1 MSLLDGRV
9 AIISGGEGSIGMAIA
24 RALAA
29 AGCAVFLTGLDEAAL
44 RAGSAE
50 LGDAAAGWAVADVRS
65 SEQVKAAV
73 MKAAGARTGRLDVVI
88 AGAGISGVIAPVA
101 DYPEDVFEQVLAV
114 HVRGAFLLCKHTL
127 PYLGPGA
134 SVIIVSSVVGLTSD
148 PGIAGYATAK
158 HAQVGLMRT
167 LAKEVAPR
175 GIRVNTLHPGPVD
188 NEFQHRIEV
197 AATGRPAAEAAE
209 IFEQNIPLG
218 RHASAEEVARAAL
231 FLASDASSFVTGV
244 TLPVDGGMS
253 ILRRGAPQEA
263 AASTRTAAT
272 GSGSP

>member
-1 MSLLDGRV
+1 MSRMSLLDGRV

-134 SVIIVSSVVGLTSD
+134 TS
-148 PGIAGYATAK
+148 
-158 HAQVGLMRT
+158 
-167 LAKEVAPR
+167 
-175 GIRVNTLHPGPVD
+175 
-188 NEFQHRIEV
+188 
-197 AATGRPAAEAAE
+197 
-209 IFEQNIPLG
+209 
-218 RHASAEEVARAAL
+218 
-231 FLASDASSFVTGV
+231 LASVRIKPTWACLAV
-244 TLPVDGGMS
+244 
-253 ILRRGAPQEA
+253 A
-263 AASTRTAAT
+263 
-272 GSGSP
+272 